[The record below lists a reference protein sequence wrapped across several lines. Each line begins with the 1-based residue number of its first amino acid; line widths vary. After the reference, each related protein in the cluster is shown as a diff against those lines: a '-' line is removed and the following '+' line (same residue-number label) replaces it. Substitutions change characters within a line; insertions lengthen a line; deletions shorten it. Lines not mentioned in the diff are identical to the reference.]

1 MTIEGFSDQLSA
13 YGFSTDVR
21 VRLSE
26 TDAVGIVFF
35 GTYAHYFDI
44 GRMDY
49 LAHLGLN
56 QHDGAVRDLIPG
68 VVVGHDVRFTSPAR
82 YNDVLAVF
90 VRLAAIGSTSYT
102 FHLKIVNKRSR
113 ASVAAGSLTLVWMD
127 TDHQPVRV
135 PETFRSVIREFEGSH
150 LTERHEPS

>member
-1 MTIEGFSDQLSA
+1 MVSGFSDELSD

-56 QHDGAVRDLIPG
+56 RHGGAVRDLIPG
-68 VVVGHDVRFTSPAR
+68 VVVGQEVRFTHPAR
-82 YNDVLAVF
+82 YNDSLAVF
-90 VRLAAIGSTSYT
+90 VRIATIGQTSYT
-102 FHLKIVNKRSR
+102 FHLKIVNKRTR
-113 ASVAAGSLTLVWMD
+113 AAVANGSLSLVWMNEA
-127 TDHQPVRV
+127 HEPMPV
-135 PETFRSVIREFEGSH
+135 PESFREVIREFEGSN
-150 LTERHEPS
+150 LNEASA